1 VNAVR
6 TAGGA
11 IAAAASRR
19 HGIFAEVLSGAP
31 SAVVMG
37 VVNVTPDSFSDGGAF
52 LDPGRAVAHA
62 HRLVAE
68 GAAILDVGGESTRP
82 GAPAVSVKEERRR
95 VVPVIERIVRAHGS
109 DVVVSID
116 TTKSEVAAAA
126 LDAGARIV
134 NDVSAGLADRRML
147 GIVARARAGIVLM
160 HRRGTPRTMQRRTR
174 YRDVVAEVA
183 AHLARR
189 LAAAAKA
196 GIGAGDVA
204 LDPGI
209 GFAKDGEQNL
219 RLLRRLDRLVA
230 LGAPVVVGVSRKSF
244 LGKILDLPVD
254 QRMEGT
260 IAASLLAVAAGARI
274 VRVHDVAAMT
284 RALRVA
290 DAIWGAA

>member
-1 VNAVR
+1 MNAVR

-37 VVNVTPDSFSDGGAF
+37 VVNVTPDSFSDGGAYF
-52 LDPGRAVAHA
+52 DPGRAVAHA
-62 HRLVAE
+62 RRLVAE

-82 GAPAVSVKEERRR
+82 GARAVPVKEERRR
-95 VVPVIERIVRAHGS
+95 VVPVIERITREL

-116 TTKSEVAAAA
+116 TTKSEVAAASSA
-126 LDAGARIV
+126 AAQIV

-147 GIVARARAGIVLM
+147 GVVARAKAGIVLM
-160 HRRGTPRTMQRRTR
+160 HRRGTARTMQRRTR
-174 YRDVVAEVA
+174 YRDVVAEVV

-230 LGAPVVVGVSRKSF
+230 LGAPVVIGVSRKSF
-244 LGKILDLPVD
+244 LGKILGLPVE
-254 QRMEGT
+254 QRVEGT
-260 IAASLLAVAAGARI
+260 VAASLLAVAAGARI
-274 VRVHDVAAMT
+274 VRVHDVGAMT